1 MKATRPGMIWVHR
14 LLVAMAL
21 VWSTASAQDATPPSA
36 EPSTSAIATSDVAAR
51 ADADEQL
58 ADSVQRRVQGLAS
71 NESFAERLKALT
83 ASRDRLKTALRPV
96 QLSALP
102 LRRLESLERHWQF
115 LLREMERWRADIQ
128 RAIKPLSTEAEALAG
143 KRAEWQATLTA
154 ADAAA
159 SPWSVRARQVLRRLD
174 AAEATLTAPSAALLR
189 LSHSAGP
196 LGNDIE
202 GGLEGTRAQLRL
214 KDRQLLRLD
223 APPIW
228 QTQEL
233 AQQANRASV
242 HREGL
247 AIESAFAADYDS
259 KYRRGIDTMTL
270 SMLLLLPL
278 LIWISRRTRARARRE
293 HVPEATLAVL
303 SRPFAAW
310 IVLYALTWML
320 FNWDGPVLRHEVT
333 LLIAWLPVLRLLPT
347 VLRRAMGP
355 WAWISAV
362 FYALNFAVSLLA
374 ADALI
379 YRYALLA
386 LSVALIATLLLLA
399 QRRRRAMEPSRAR
412 TRTLW
417 LLNGSAVLA
426 TIALVAVVLGNV
438 TLATVLLDGL
448 LDATYLAV
456 ALAAAAT
463 VIAALSEVALRRG
476 AMVMPQPVTARAGA
490 LRRAAITLGGGVVAV
505 LWLLSTLAA
514 FRILEPLNQA
524 ARIVLDFRASFG
536 DVSISV
542 GNIVLFGVAA
552 WAVLWISAT
561 IRNLLAEDVLPNM
574 ALPRGV
580 AHSVSRLSYYALATL
595 GLLFALA
602 IAGFHLQQ
610 LAIVLGALG
619 VGIGLGLQDVV
630 KNFVSGLILMV
641 ERPIQPGDVVEI
653 NGVTGRVRDI
663 GLRATRLITFEG
675 ADVVV
680 PNGMLLSDRLTN
692 WTLSNSSRR
701 IEVNVGVA
709 YNSDPQQ
716 VLALLRDVA
725 ARTDGLLAEPAAA
738 ALFVGFGANALDFTL
753 RAWTRDDSDWVAIR
767 SNMGLSVFAALREAG
782 VLIPFP
788 QQDLHLRSMSPEL
801 LALLAQDRKP
811 TTTDAPSP

>member
-1 MKATRPGMIWVHR
+1 MNASGPCVIWVR
-14 LLVAMAL
+14 MLLVAAAL
-21 VWSTASAQDATPPSA
+21 MPSFAGAQEAGANNAPA
-36 EPSTSAIATSDVAAR
+36 IAAIATIDVATR
-51 ADADEQL
+51 ADSDEQL
-58 ADSVQRRVQGLAS
+58 ADSVQRRVQGLAT
-71 NESFAERLKALT
+71 NESFTERLKALA

-96 QLSALP
+96 LLSALP

-115 LLREMERWRADIQ
+115 LARELERWRADIQ
-128 RAIKPLSTEAEALAG
+128 RAIKPLSADAEALAG

-154 ADAAA
+154 TDAAA
-159 SPWSVRARQVLRRLD
+159 TPWSARARQVLKRID
-174 AAEATLTAPSAALLR
+174 AAEAALATPSNGLLR
-189 LSHSAGP
+189 LSHQAGA
-196 LGNDIE
+196 LGNDIDA
-202 GGLEGTRAQLRL
+202 GLEGTRAQLRL
-214 KDRQLLRLD
+214 KDRQLLRHD
-223 APPIW
+223 SAPIW
-228 QTQEL
+228 QTREL
-233 AQQANRASV
+233 VQQTSRANL
-242 HREGL
+242 HRDGL
-247 AIESAFAADYDS
+247 AVETAFSADYDR
-259 KYRRGIDTMTL
+259 KYRRAIETMTL

-310 IVLYALTWML
+310 IVLYALAWLL
-320 FNWDGPVLRHEVT
+320 FNWDGPVIRHEAT
-333 LLIAWLPVLRLLPT
+333 LLIAWLPVLRLLPA
-347 VLRRAMGP
+347 VVRQAMGP

-374 ADALI
+374 SDALI

-386 LSVALIATLLLLA
+386 LSAALIAALLLLA
-399 QRRRRAMEPSRAR
+399 RRRRAVEPSRAR

-417 LLNGSAVLA
+417 LLNGSAMLA
-426 TIALVAVVLGNV
+426 AVALLANVFGNV

-463 VIAALSEVALRRG
+463 VIAALGEVAFRRG

-490 LRRAAITLGGGVVAV
+490 LRRAAITLGSAIVAV

-514 FRILEPLNQA
+514 FRILEPLHQL
-524 ARIVLDFRASFG
+524 ARTVLDFRASFG

-542 GNIVLFGVAA
+542 GNIVLFGFAA
-552 WAVLWISAT
+552 WAAFWVSAT

-574 ALPRGV
+574 SLPRGV

-641 ERPIQPGDVVEI
+641 ERPIQPGDVIEI

-701 IEVNVGVA
+701 IEVNVSVA
-709 YNSDPQQ
+709 YASDPQR

-725 ARTDGLLAEPAAA
+725 AGIEGVLKEPAAA
-738 ALFVGFGANALDFTL
+738 ALFIGFGANGLDFTL
-753 RAWTRDDSDWVAIR
+753 RAWTRDDADWVAIR
-767 SNMGLSVFAALREAG
+767 SNMGLSVLAALRAASIT
-782 VLIPFP
+782 IPFP
-788 QQDLHLRSMSPEL
+788 QQELHLRSLSPEL
-801 LALLAQDRKP
+801 LTLLAQERKP
-811 TTTDAPSP
+811 PAMDPSNP

>member
-1 MKATRPGMIWVHR
+1 MKVTRPGMIWVHR
-14 LLVAMAL
+14 LLVVMAL
-21 VWSTASAQDATPPSA
+21 VWSTASAQDATTPSA

-83 ASRDRLKTALRPV
+83 ASRDRLKAALRPV
-96 QLSALP
+96 QLSVLP

-189 LSHSAGP
+189 LSHSAGA

-333 LLIAWLPVLRLLPT
+333 LLIAWLPVLRLLPA
-347 VLRRAMGP
+347 VLRQAMGP

-362 FYALNFAVSLLA
+362 FYALNFGVSLLA

-412 TRTLW
+412 TRSGTW
-417 LLNGSAVLA
+417 SGQTWTASWRRSWRPRSAVSPGRCSKA
-426 TIALVAVVLGNV
+426 
-438 TLATVLLDGL
+438 
-448 LDATYLAV
+448 
-456 ALAAAAT
+456 
-463 VIAALSEVALRRG
+463 SSRSCR
-476 AMVMPQPVTARAGA
+476 VTACSSTVARFAPSPTGTGHVVPMRHA
-490 LRRAAITLGGGVVAV
+490 TTTPYEPWRR
-505 LWLLSTLAA
+505 
-514 FRILEPLNQA
+514 
-524 ARIVLDFRASFG
+524 
-536 DVSISV
+536 SV
-542 GNIVLFGVAA
+542 T
-552 WAVLWISAT
+552 WS
-561 IRNLLAEDVLPNM
+561 LP
-574 ALPRGV
+574 PRGV
-580 AHSVSRLSYYALATL
+580 RSSATCRSACSRA
-595 GLLFALA
+595 
-602 IAGFHLQQ
+602 AG
-610 LAIVLGALG
+610 
-619 VGIGLGLQDVV
+619 
-630 KNFVSGLILMV
+630 S
-641 ERPIQPGDVVEI
+641 
-653 NGVTGRVRDI
+653 
-663 GLRATRLITFEG
+663 TR
-675 ADVVV
+675 
-680 PNGMLLSDRLTN
+680 R
-692 WTLSNSSRR
+692 SS
-701 IEVNVGVA
+701 
-709 YNSDPQQ
+709 P
-716 VLALLRDVA
+716 
-725 ARTDGLLAEPAAA
+725 P
-738 ALFVGFGANALDFTL
+738 
-753 RAWTRDDSDWVAIR
+753 
-767 SNMGLSVFAALREAG
+767 
-782 VLIPFP
+782 
-788 QQDLHLRSMSPEL
+788 
-801 LALLAQDRKP
+801 
-811 TTTDAPSP
+811 